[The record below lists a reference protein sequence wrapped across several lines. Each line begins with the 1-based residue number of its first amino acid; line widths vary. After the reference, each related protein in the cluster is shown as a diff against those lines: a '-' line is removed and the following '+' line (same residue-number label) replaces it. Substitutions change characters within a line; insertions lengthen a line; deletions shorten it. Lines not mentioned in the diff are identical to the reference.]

1 VRCLD
6 LGSSCFQGGLSV
18 SRVTVWTI
26 GHSSRSAEYFVG
38 LLKEHN
44 IEVLV
49 DVRSFPT
56 SKVVHFK
63 KGQMEKWLPNH
74 GFEYI
79 WLGKELGGYRRGG
92 YEAHMKTELF
102 GEGVRRLLGIA
113 RKKRLCMMCLEPNPK
128 YCHRRYISAQLE
140 RRGVEVVHIL
150 KKEQV
155 RLETH

>member
-1 VRCLD
+1 M
-6 LGSSCFQGGLSV
+6 SK
-18 SRVTVWTI
+18 VTAWTI
-26 GHSSRSAEYFVG
+26 GHSSRSARYFVG

-56 SKVVHFK
+56 SKVAHFK
-63 KGQMEKWLPNH
+63 KEQMKKWLQEH
-74 GFEYI
+74 GVEYV

-102 GEGVRRLLGIA
+102 REGAEMLLEIA
-113 RKKRLCMMCLEPNPK
+113 RKKRVCIMCLEPNPK

-140 RRGVEVVHIL
+140 RRGVDVVHIL
-150 KKEQV
+150 KKEQA
-155 RLETH
+155 RLMKLIDLLD